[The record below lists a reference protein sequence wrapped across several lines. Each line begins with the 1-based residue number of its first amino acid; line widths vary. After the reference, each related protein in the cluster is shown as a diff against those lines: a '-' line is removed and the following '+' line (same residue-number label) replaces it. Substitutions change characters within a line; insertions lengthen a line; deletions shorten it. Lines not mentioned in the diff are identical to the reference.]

1 MCVRKTPIAIFLQVK
16 QIGHT

>member
-1 MCVRKTPIAIFLQVK
+1 VRKTPIAIFLQVK